1 MKKTILTL
9 SLSLLLNCAHLL
21 AQTNP
26 EMPLYP
32 NGIEKNPVSHPN
44 PEKVVDSVINPLSL
58 SHKNRVISNIS
69 IPTYQVF
76 PASESNNKHIGVVI
90 YPGGGFTTNW
100 VDKEGTDLAIWL
112 AGQGINCIVV
122 KYRTNRKDEKGE
134 MIIPMDDYK
143 DAIYMDTKSGILK
156 MKELAP
162 SLKIDKDKIGILGF
176 SAGGWLSEKIVIK
189 ATESKETVEWKP
201 AFAGFIYN
209 GNKLLANIKKI
220 DNASALP
227 PIFVAI
233 ARDDKKIPMKE
244 VIPGLATVVAEVN
257 KSELHIYNKGDHGF
271 GLGYDKGHSVNQWKD
286 SFYSWLLDIYN
297 K

>member
-1 MKKTILTL
+1 MKKTALIF
-9 SLSLLLNCAHLL
+9 SISLLLNCGYLL

-26 EMPLYP
+26 ETPLYP

-44 PEKVVDSVINPLSL
+44 PETVVDSVINPLSL

-69 IPTYQVF
+69 IPTYQLF
-76 PASESNNKHIGVVI
+76 SASEANNKHIGVVLF
-90 YPGGGFTTNW
+90 PGGGLVNNW

-112 AGQGINCIVV
+112 SSQGINCMVV

-143 DAIYMDTKSGILK
+143 GAIYQDARTGILK
-156 MKELAP
+156 MKELAE

-176 SAGGWLSEKIVIK
+176 SAGGWLSERIAIK
-189 ATESKETVEWKP
+189 STEAKEPIDWKP
-201 AFAGFIYN
+201 AFVGLIYH
-209 GNKLLANIKKI
+209 GNTLSNFKRI
-220 DNASALP
+220 DNVAALP
-227 PIFVAI
+227 PVFMAI
-233 ARDDKKIPMKE
+233 ARDDKKMPVKE
-244 VIPGLATVVAEVN
+244 IIPGLAAVVAEVAH
-257 KSELHIYNKGDHGF
+257 SELHIYSQGDHGF
-271 GLGYDKGHSVNQWKD
+271 GLAYDKGHSVSQWKD

>member
-1 MKKTILTL
+1 MKRTVLSL
-9 SLSLLLNCAHLL
+9 SLSLLLNCSYLV

-32 NGIEKNPVSHPN
+32 KGLEKNPVSHPN

-69 IPTYQVF
+69 IPTYQLF
-76 PASESNNKHIGVVI
+76 PASKANNKHIGVI
-90 YPGGGFTTNW
+90 IFPGGGFTTNW

-112 AGQGINCIVV
+112 SGQGINCMVV

-134 MIIPMDDYK
+134 MIIPMGDYK
-143 DAIYMDTKSGILK
+143 GAIFQDATTGILK
-156 MKELAP
+156 MKELSA

-176 SAGGWLSEKIVIK
+176 SAGGTISANIAVKS
-189 ATESKETVEWKP
+189 TEAKEPIEWKP
-201 AFAGFIYN
+201 AFVGLIYQ
-209 GNKLLANIKKI
+209 GNTVSNFKKI
-220 DNASALP
+220 ENVAALP
-227 PIFVAI
+227 PVFMAV
-233 ARDDKKIPMKE
+233 ARDDKKMPMKE
-244 VIPGLATVVAEVN
+244 FIPGLAAIVAEVN
-257 KSELHIYNKGDHGF
+257 KSELHIYSKGDHGF

>member
-1 MKKTILTL
+1 MKKLALTL
-9 SLSLLLNCAHLL
+9 SISLLLNCSYLL

-26 EMPLYP
+26 ETPLYS
-32 NGIEKNPVSHPN
+32 NGIEKNPISHPN

-69 IPTYQVF
+69 IPTYQLF
-76 PASESNNKHIGVVI
+76 LASEANNKHIGVVI
-90 YPGGGFTTNW
+90 FPGGGLVNNW

-112 AGQGINCIVV
+112 SGQGINCMVV

-143 DAIYMDTKSGILK
+143 GAIYQDARTGILK

-176 SAGGWLSEKIVIK
+176 SAGGWLSAHIAVKS
-189 ATESKETVEWKP
+189 TEAKEPINWKP
-201 AFAGFIYN
+201 AFVGLIYQ
-209 GNKLLANIKKI
+209 GNTLNNFKKI
-220 DNASALP
+220 DNVAALP
-227 PIFVAI
+227 PVFMAV
-233 ARDDKKIPMKE
+233 ARDDKKMPMKE
-244 VIPGLATVVAEVN
+244 FIPGLAAIVAEVN
-257 KSELHIYNKGDHGF
+257 KSELHIYSKGDHGF
-271 GLGYDKGHSVNQWKD
+271 GLAYDKGHSVSQWKD